1 MSGSYRAA
9 ASLSLSAAPRSGSRR
24 HSDRRENSL
33 SLWAPE
39 KPRDSS
45 CPSCASTVPTSSQP
59 LLLLLLLLPVRQ
71 PPVQPQ
77 VVLRPPLVVGQQS
90 SAGVQPQA
98 DHRLSYVL
106 P

>member
-1 MSGSYRAA
+1 
-9 ASLSLSAAPRSGSRR
+9 
-24 HSDRRENSL
+24 
-33 SLWAPE
+33 
-39 KPRDSS
+39 
-45 CPSCASTVPTSSQP
+45 VPTSSQP
-59 LLLLLLLLPVRQ
+59 LLLLLPVRQ

-90 SAGVQPQA
+90 SAGVRPQA